1 MSATNK
7 TTNYDLPIFVG
18 TDKPSWLGDWNS
30 AMTAI
35 DTAIAGAKSTGDS
48 ATTVAGQAKSTAEAA
63 SETATAASE
72 TAAAASTAASNA
84 TTIANNANTQAGDA
98 KTDAHAAL
106 EMATE
111 LQEKFAG
118 NRMTRIK
125 QLYPSLIGKTD
136 FSGEMIIVSSNYNVC
151 GRGSLYFTKT
161 GWNKI
166 IDILYQNAYY
176 ILIGVINGNP
186 YNLTPA
192 TTIDSA
198 SVFLGTYL
206 GYLLNT
212 DSSVDEWLA
221 SNVYMFYNTNAQR
234 TEIYCS
240 TGINY
245 SSGKENDWPS
255 QLKEIRV
262 FPNFTYIDNDIEAG
276 AVTT

>member
-63 SETATAASE
+63 SETATTASE

-106 EMATE
+106 EMTTE

-118 NRMTRIK
+118 NRVTHFY
-125 QLYPSLIGKTD
+125 QLYPNITPGTE
-136 FSGEMIIVSSNYNVC
+136 FSGRITIFASNYNASI
-151 GRGSLYFTKT
+151 RGSLTLMPSAMAKLTKT
-161 GWNKI
+161 SYENTTY
-166 IDILYQNAYY
+166 L
-176 ILIGVINGNP
+176 LVGVLSGNP
-186 YNLTPA
+186 YNLTPTSGIA
-192 TTIDSA
+192 GNLI
-198 SVFLGTYL
+198 YL
-206 GYLLNT
+206 GATLCLFNKNGA
-212 DSSVDEWLA
+212 SSAIATFVF
-221 SNVYMFYNTNAQR
+221 VMIYNSTTQR
-234 TEIYCS
+234 TEIYAGCNELGEDGTLPADTIS
-240 TGINY
+240 LTLYTNVI
-245 SSGKENDWPS
+245 
-255 QLKEIRV
+255 
-262 FPNFTYIDNDIEAG
+262 FIDNDIESQIPDPDK
-276 AVTT
+276 